1 VETRVLGRA
10 GLAVSSVGLG
20 LAALGRPGYIN
31 LGHAG
36 DLARDYELARMEAH
50 AHAVLDAASE
60 AGVRYF
66 DAARSYG
73 RAEAFLASWLAKRQ
87 IAPGAVTVGS
97 KWGYTYSAGW
107 QAQAERHEVKDHS
120 MATLIRQAAESREIL
135 GPYLGLY
142 QVHSATRESSV
153 LADRAVLEELARLRG
168 QGWKVG
174 LTVTGPRQGETVRQ
188 ALGVTVAGERLFDC
202 VQSTWNLLEPSAGP
216 ALEEAK
222 AAGLGV
228 IVKEAL
234 ANGRLTARN
243 NDPAFAARRRR
254 LEEEA
259 ARFGVSLDALALAAV
274 LARPWVDVVLS
285 GAAAVDQL
293 RSNVAALA
301 VPWDQRVSELADN
314 LAESPEDYWHTRGRL
329 PWN

>member
-1 VETRVLGRA
+1 MEARILG
-10 GLAVSSVGLG
+10 GTWLTVSPIGLG

-31 LGHAG
+31 LGHAA

-50 AHAVLDAASE
+50 AHAVLDAAWE

-87 IAPGAVTVGS
+87 IAPGAVSVGS
-97 KWGYTYSAGW
+97 KWGYTYTAGW
-107 QAQAERHEVKDHS
+107 KAEAERHEVKDHS
-120 MATLIRQAAESREIL
+120 LSTLLRQSAESREIL

-142 QVHSATRESSV
+142 QIHSATPESGV
-153 LADRAVLEELARLRG
+153 LEDRAVLEELARLRG
-168 QGWKVG
+168 QGWKIG
-174 LTVTGPRQGETVRQ
+174 LTVTGPRQGETVRR
-188 ALGVTVAGERLFDC
+188 ALGVTVGGERLFDC
-202 VQSTWNLLEPSAGP
+202 VQATWNLLEPSAGP
-216 ALEEAK
+216 ALEETK

-243 NDPAFAARRRR
+243 AAPAFAVRRQR

-259 ARFGVSLDALALAAV
+259 TRFGASLDALAGV
-274 LARPWVDVVLS
+274 LARPWVDIVLS
-285 GAAAVDQL
+285 GVAAVDQL
-293 RSNVAALA
+293 RSNLAALA
-301 VPWDQRVSELADN
+301 VPWDHWASEMTES
-314 LAESPEDYWHTRGRL
+314 LAESPEDYWHTRARL